1 MGRAVWMLESV
12 TPAAAQRPETAGA
25 ISRVLCQFVCF
36 GLRWGDG
43 EDALASSSALHR
55 EGVHWRS
62 EFVMAWL
69 PVVHWHLMS
78 DRLQPEPR
86 MAVAKQGI
94 YIHCVSFLVAIDVT

>member
-1 MGRAVWMLESV
+1 VGRAVWMLESV

-25 ISRVLCQFVCF
+25 I
-36 GLRWGDG
+36 
-43 EDALASSSALHR
+43 LASSSALHR

-78 DRLQPEPR
+78 DRLQPEPW

-94 YIHCVSFLVAIDVT
+94 AQLGTLLKS